1 MSGET
6 KQFALS
12 VKQGDKASRGVEVSL
27 FDEGE
32 PYKIPTDAKAYVNVR
47 KPDRKHVFRPCT
59 FSGNTITIELT
70 NNMLAAAGTA
80 LVEVEIKTADE
91 SQNITS
97 VVFEMEIEQRVGT
110 GDAIESSNEF
120 TDFEKKMNLYA
131 DAEKARASAES
142 SRASAE
148 TLRSTAE
155 KNRAAAEMARTSAET
170 ARAQAETTRAA
181 EEKKR
186 ASTETVRAQAETGRE
201 NAESSRAS
209 AESSRASA
217 ETSRST
223 AEKNRAAAEMA
234 RTSAETARAQAETT
248 RAAEEKSRVSA
259 ETAREQAEKSRQ
271 ESAEKALEKANKAV
285 EIANQVNEAHYITNK
300 DSGQK
305 YAYAIYTENGV
316 PHLVLTPITG

>member
-1 MSGET
+1 MALEKIVKRIELEMSGET

-12 VKQGDKASRGVEVSL
+12 VKQGDKGSRSIEIFL
-27 FDEGE
+27 LNEGE

-47 KPDRKHVFRPCT
+47 KPDRKHVFKPCT
-59 FSGNTITIELT
+59 FSGNTIMIELT
-70 NNMLAAAGTA
+70 NNMLVAAGTA

-120 TDFEKKMNLYA
+120 TEFEKKMNLYA

-148 TLRSTAE
+148 SSRSTAE
-155 KNRAAAEMARTSAET
+155 KNRAAAETARTSAET

-186 ASTETVRAQAETGRE
+186 ASAETVRAQAETAR
-201 NAESSRAS
+201 
-209 AESSRASA
+209 
-217 ETSRST
+217 TT
-223 AEKNRAAAEMA
+223 AEKSRA
-234 RTSAETARAQAETT
+234 
-248 RAAEEKSRVSA
+248 SA

-271 ESAEKALEKANKAV
+271 ESAEKTLEKANKAV
-285 EIANQVNEAHYITNK
+285 EIANQVNKAHYVTDK

-305 YAYAIYTENGV
+305 YAYEIYTENGV
-316 PHLVLTPITG
+316 PHLALTPITE